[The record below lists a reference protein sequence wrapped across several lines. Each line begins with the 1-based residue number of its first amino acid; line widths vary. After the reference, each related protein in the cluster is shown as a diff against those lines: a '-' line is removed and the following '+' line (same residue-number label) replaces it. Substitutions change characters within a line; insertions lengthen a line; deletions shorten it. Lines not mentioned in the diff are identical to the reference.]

1 MVDVVDVVDVMH
13 DKGDG
18 NGNDD
23 DELEGQYSSEFEES
37 IESIDSIAR
46 NADFISLYQFVYIH
60 VLFLL
65 QFVLFVV
72 ETTHLLS
79 PT

>member
-1 MVDVVDVVDVMH
+1 MVDVVDVMH

-37 IESIDSIAR
+37 IVSIDSIAR
-46 NADFISLYQFVYIH
+46 NADLISLY
-60 VLFLL
+60 
-65 QFVLFVV
+65 
-72 ETTHLLS
+72 
-79 PT
+79 